1 MNLGSLDLNLLVALD
16 ALMSEAHVGRAAAR
30 IGLSQPAASHSLR
43 RLREIF
49 RDPLLVRVGL
59 KMELTPRARA
69 LRLPL
74 AQALDQVRGLFV
86 AEAFDPATSTRRF
99 LLMLPDLVADIL
111 MPPLLKRITEE
122 APNIRLDVTP
132 WRSPPM
138 VTDEFLRSIDLAI
151 CCVVEKLIG
160 FHRQRLY
167 CDTDVLAVRQGHPVG
182 SGLNQLDAFLEAR
195 HVAVVTTAGGADYVD
210 TWLREKGIERRIAL
224 AVPSYLQALRVVS
237 LSDLVAFVP
246 ARLIAALSG
255 PLSLLAVSPPVNTGV
270 DEQFM
275 FYPRRAQFDPASV
288 WLRALVSRTANE
300 LPDVEGLELW
310 VAKGTARPFSADQE
324 QARNAQRP
332 TLNVQRRGI
341 ASRRPSRKASG

>member
-1 MNLGSLDLNLLVALD
+1 MNLASLDLNLLVALD
-16 ALMSEAHVGRAAAR
+16 ALVSEAHVGRAAAR

-49 RDPLLVRVGL
+49 RDPLLVRVGS

-74 AQALDQVRGLFV
+74 AQALDQVRGLF
-86 AEAFDPATSTRRF
+86 AGEAFNPATSTRRF

-122 APNIRLDVTP
+122 APNIRLEVTP

-138 VTDEFLRSIDLAI
+138 MSDEFLRSIDLAI
-151 CCVVEKLIG
+151 CCVVEVLIG
-160 FHRQRLY
+160 FHRQCLY
-167 CDTDVLAVRQGHPVG
+167 SDTDVLAVRKGHPAG
-182 SGLNQLDAFLEAR
+182 GALNQLDAFLAAR
-195 HVAVVTTAGGADYVD
+195 HVAVVGIGRRADPID
-210 TWLREKGIERRIAL
+210 TWLREKGLERRIGL
-224 AVPSYLQALRVVS
+224 VVPSYLQALRVAS

-255 PLSLLAVSPPVNTGV
+255 PLSLLAVRPPVDAGV

-275 FYPRRAQFDPASV
+275 FYPRRSQFDPASV

-300 LPDVEGLELW
+300 LPDAEGLGLS
-310 VAKGTARPFSADQE
+310 VAKGMSRTIVARRQRNRVVRTTGRKRRLPSAE
-324 QARNAQRP
+324 VPLAAG
-332 TLNVQRRGI
+332 LK
-341 ASRRPSRKASG
+341 S